1 MEQVK
6 EVKDILSPFGSLDV
20 LYYYSIVAEKLIDF
34 LKGKEIAVKIWLSNP
49 KGIPFFLKRGSNSL
63 PLYIEDFRVVDEKML
78 KLRAEHSL
86 SEVKNQLA
94 SKQELVWEY
103 FVPRKLID
111 FFYAC
116 NREGQGR
123 EIERVFIDID
133 KGKEIK
139 SEIAQNVAKN
149 LVKIIKND
157 KEFNKLLKYRMFIMW
172 TGNSFH
178 IYLLLKK
185 SVNLNFY
192 YKYLAYHKDN
202 PLGSFTG
209 RWAEKIRKKT
219 GINVQGGHEKTPEHI
234 TIDPSGTPS
243 GKLARCP
250 FSLHMKSA
258 KEADGIAV
266 PLSENDLNRKTLVA
280 ELKKLTPE
288 KVIKNIGGYGK
299 LL

>member
-20 LYYYSIVAEKLIDF
+20 LYYYSIVAEKLKDF

-49 KGIPFFLKRGSNSL
+49 KAIPFFLKRGSNSP

-78 KLRAEHSL
+78 RLRAEHGL
-86 SEVKNQLA
+86 GEAKNKLT

-103 FVPRKLID
+103 FVPRKLMD

-123 EIERVFIDID
+123 KIERVFIDID

-139 SEIAQNVAKN
+139 SEIAQDVAKN
-149 LVKIIKND
+149 LVEIIKND

-192 YKYLAYHKDN
+192 DKYLAYHKDN
-202 PLGSFTG
+202 QLGSFTG

-266 PLSENDLNRKTLVA
+266 PLSENDLNRKNLVA

>member
-20 LYYYSIVAEKLIDF
+20 LYYYSIVAEKLKDF
-34 LKGKEIAVKIWLSNP
+34 LKGKEIAVKIWLSNL
-49 KGIPFFLKRGSNSL
+49 KGIPFFLKRGSNSP

-78 KLRAEHSL
+78 RLRAEHGL
-86 SEVKNQLA
+86 GEAKNKLT

-103 FVPRKLID
+103 FVPRKLMD

-116 NREGQGR
+116 NKEGQGR
-123 EIERVFIDID
+123 KIERVFIDID

-139 SEIAQNVAKN
+139 SEIAQDVAKN
-149 LVKIIKND
+149 LVKMIKSD
-157 KEFNKLLKYRMFIMW
+157 KEFNKLMKYRMFIMW

-192 YKYLAYHKDN
+192 DKYLAYHKDN
-202 PLGSFTG
+202 QLGSFTG

-219 GINVQGGHEKTPEHI
+219 GINVQGGHEKTPEHV

-250 FSLHMKSA
+250 FSLRIKSA